1 MRTKGTI
8 WETMK
13 RYKELK
19 PFIHLGMIKAKAEAI
34 AQECDRNSHIGM
46 LANAIIDLC
55 DECSPDV

>member
-1 MRTKGTI
+1 
-8 WETMK
+8 MK
-13 RYKELK
+13 NYKELK